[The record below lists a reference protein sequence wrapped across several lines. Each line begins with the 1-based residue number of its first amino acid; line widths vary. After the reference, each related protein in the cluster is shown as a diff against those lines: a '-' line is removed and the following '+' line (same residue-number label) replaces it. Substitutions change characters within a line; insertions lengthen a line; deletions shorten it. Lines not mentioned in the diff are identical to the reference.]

1 MRSSAHRPAAAPL
14 FLLMLAVF
22 ASPTIEA
29 AGQPRLPKG
38 VKATRLDD
46 GAYTVVAKASA
57 SPPVGDEVLRLDA
70 RGLLE
75 AAATRLCP
83 DGHDLEIDDGPR
95 LSIDPSGRFTTTMRG
110 TVRCRPVTP
119 VDAAPQA
126 RTGGA

>member
-1 MRSSAHRPAAAPL
+1 MFVAI
-14 FLLMLAVF
+14 

-38 VKATRLDD
+38 VQATRLDD

-57 SPPVGDEVLRLDA
+57 SPPVGDDVVRLDA

-75 AAATRLCP
+75 AAATSLCP

-95 LSIDPSGRFTTTMRG
+95 LSIGPSGRFTTTMRG
-110 TVRCRPVTP
+110 TVRCRPAAP
-119 VDAAPQA
+119 VDPAARAGP
-126 RTGGA
+126 GGA